1 MIREKDTPKTWN
13 RKRKTF
19 VILMLIVL
27 IAIAVFICFKSCS
40 GHSLFGKPETTS
52 VYLEDES
59 GSLEGEAE
67 QADIEKMLAELAKQ
81 QLIVTD
87 KLSSNITFE
96 SGTVGTVGEWIVENP
111 ADNKVIIQAKVYLD
125 DTLIAKSTPIYP
137 DQHITGIELLEI
149 VETGEY
155 EITVYLDYYGVET
168 KEFISKAG
176 YRIHLTVN

>member
-1 MIREKDTPKTWN
+1 MNKQNTRNSRLQSEKKK
-13 RKRKTF
+13 KRK
-19 VILMLIVL
+19 VL
-27 IAIAVFICFKSCS
+27 IIILLALWVLIILLLICKCS
-40 GHSLFGKPETTS
+40 MDANTEPTTS
-52 VYLEDES
+52 YLEDES
-59 GSLEGEAE
+59 SSLEGEAE
-67 QADIEKMLAELAKQ
+67 QANIDEMLAELEKQ
-81 QLIVTD
+81 QLVVTD

-96 SGTVGTVGEWIVENP
+96 SGAVGTEGEWIVENP

-155 EITVYLDYYGVET
+155 EIMVYLDYYGIET

-176 YRIHLTVN
+176 YRIHLTVK